1 MLPVL
6 GLTLLLPSP
15 PFLMTLVMPNSHRAR
30 VAAAPL
36 VNAVDPLGAT
46 RRVGVAKVALAVQ
59 SELLLMPP
67 LGANPDP
74 AIHAPRGTDYKSGA
88 AGLEPATSW
97 SQTRRATVC
106 ATPRRVRVALS
117 CSAPKQWGL
126 IRAHG
131 AGWTPCPS

>member
-67 LGANPDP
+67 LGASPDP
-74 AIHAPRGTDYKSGA
+74 AICAPRGTDYKSGRPDSNRRPPGPKPGALPSALRPDVFGSRSA
-88 AGLEPATSW
+88 AELQSNG
-97 SQTRRATVC
+97 V
-106 ATPRRVRVALS
+106 
-117 CSAPKQWGL
+117 
-126 IRAHG
+126 
-131 AGWTPCPS
+131 